1 MVKLTK
7 LSGFIDSHLHML
19 GLGYTRSNISLEGA
33 KSKKEV
39 IFLLKKSQSKTMI
52 IGRGWNQ
59 EQFISKEFL
68 TKTDLNEVSLTIPVV
83 AIRVCGHVLV
93 VNDAMLKLAKI
104 DNTKEIYG
112 GSFNINTGIFKEMA
126 MDLIYNAIPIPNKND
141 LKEYFIKA
149 NKIMLENGITA
160 VASDDFSIF
169 PIPYEEIISV
179 INELYKENL
188 IQVKITEQ
196 VNLSIDELRSFI
208 KKGYVNKLFN
218 KFKLGPLKIIA
229 DGSLG
234 GKTAALKE
242 PYIDDA
248 NNYGIKLYTDL
259 ELFEKVYLADSFGMD
274 VVIHAIGDA
283 AIDQAIF
290 ALIKSLKITKRKDH
304 HHAIIHAQLM
314 TKSQIK
320 LMKKWDIGA
329 IVQPIFLNTDISIIK
344 SRIGQRYKESYLFK
358 TMYDEGLKVGF
369 STDSPIEP
377 INPFFN
383 IYTAIYRKSIK
394 NNKLEPFLKEE
405 VFDLQEALNCYT
417 MNNLHYIYKNKLE
430 EKDYIIIDKP
440 LLKTKLLDIH
450 VLKTYIDGK
459 LEYNKNTNFK

>member
-19 GLGYTRSNISLEGA
+19 GLGYTKSNISLEEA

-39 IFLLKKSQSKTMI
+39 ISLLKKSQSKTII

-59 EQFISKEFL
+59 EEFISKKFL
-68 TKTDLNEVSLTIPVV
+68 TKADLNKVSLTIPVI
-83 AIRVCGHVLV
+83 AIRICGHVLV

-104 DNTKEIYG
+104 DNNKEING
-112 GSFNINTGIFKEMA
+112 GSFDINTGIFKEKA
-126 MDLIYNAIPIPNKND
+126 MDLIYNKIPIPNKND

-149 NKIMLENGITA
+149 NKIMLENGITS

-169 PIPYEEIISV
+169 PISYEEIISV

-196 VNLSIDELRSFI
+196 VNISIDELRSFI
-208 KKGYVNKLFN
+208 KKGYVNKRFV

-234 GKTAALKE
+234 GKTAALRE

-248 NNYGIKLYTDL
+248 NNLGIKLYTDI

-283 AIDQAIF
+283 AINQAIN
-290 ALIKSLKITKRKDH
+290 AIIKSLKITKRKNH
-304 HHAIIHAQLM
+304 HHALIHAQLA

-320 LMKKWDIGA
+320 LMKEWNIGV
-329 IVQPIFLNTDISIIK
+329 IIQPIFLNTDISIVK
-344 SRIGQRYKESYLFK
+344 SRIGSRYKESYLFK
-358 TMYDEGLKVGF
+358 TMYNSDLKVGF

-377 INPFFN
+377 INPFYN
-383 IYTAIYRKSIK
+383 LYTAIHRKSIK
-394 NNKLEPFLKEE
+394 NNKFQPLLLEEAFELK
-405 VFDLQEALNCYT
+405 EALNCYT
-417 MNNLHYIYKNKLE
+417 KNNLHYIYEDKLE
-430 EKDYIIIDKP
+430 ESDYIIVDRTLNKND
-440 LLKTKLLDIH
+440 LLNIN
-450 VLKTYIDGK
+450 VLKTYIDGI
-459 LEYNKNTNFK
+459 LVYNKIK